1 MNQWYERLVA
11 PATTAG
17 KWLRAGGA
25 LVVVAGV
32 AVLFALTTGVWA
44 KAPQH
49 HQPARHPQAGQG
61 QTTVI
66 YACENNAGKVLSF
79 NAAHQSCARHTQ
91 KVTVTIH
98 YACLDVNSGKLLS
111 FTTASALCSSSAKKV
126 LLTQVGT
133 GSLAPPPAPS
143 PDASAVPDSSP
154 VVVQPSPVV
163 SHGYGAIANNVT
175 LSRKGQQSV
184 VAILSLPGGGYAV
197 NAVVQVQ
204 TKVAG
209 GSVACS
215 VGSNKRTSGNGLQNS
230 MRLTKGVATLS
241 IVGTIITKA
250 SANLTVNC
258 QLSNASSTVTIL
270 HATITVAQIDGVN

>member
-44 KAPQH
+44 KAPQQ
-49 HQPARHPQAGQG
+49 HQPVTHQQAGG

-79 NAAHQSCARHTQ
+79 NTTHQSCAKHTQ

-133 GSLAPPPAPS
+133 GSLAPQPVANPS
-143 PDASAVPDSSP
+143 PDASAVPDTSP
-154 VVVQPSPVV
+154 VVVQPSPIV
-163 SHGYGAIANNVT
+163 SHGYGALANNVT
-175 LSRKGQQSV
+175 LSRKGQSV

-209 GSVACS
+209 GSLACS
-215 VGSNKRTSGNGLQNS
+215 VGSNKRSSGNGLQNS
-230 MRLTKGVATLS
+230 IHLTRGVATLS
-241 IVGTIITKA
+241 IVGTIITKG

-258 QLSNASSTVTIL
+258 QPSNASTTVTIL